1 MSQKETNNEPMNN
14 EPMNDEP
21 VNDEPMNN
29 EPMELDD
36 HTASQ
41 LQQYATE
48 LAEDYTGY
56 LKVDCFQEVGFGVHQ
71 NCSSDIQHK

>member
-1 MSQKETNNEPMNN
+1 MSKKETN
-14 EPMNDEP
+14 D
-21 VNDEPMNN
+21 

-48 LAEDYTGY
+48 LAEDYAGY
-56 LKVDCFQEVGFGVHQ
+56 LKVDCFQEVSFGVHQ
-71 NCSSDIQHK
+71 NCTSIFQNN

>member
-1 MSQKETNNEPMNN
+1 MSQQETN
-14 EPMNDEP
+14 D
-21 VNDEPMNN
+21 

-71 NCSSDIQHK
+71 NCRSVVQHN